1 MSLAIKSVAMPRT
14 QRTVASKYPF
24 EQLEA
29 GGGALVD
36 AGLLDAGFDTPEAVE
51 KAKSRLNSALVAYK
65 ARTGDTG
72 SFSIR
77 PFTQEDGST
86 AVGCWKVKKNVAAT
100 SAAPAAPAV
109 EAEVA
114 AEAEAEAS
122 DEFAG

>member
-36 AGLLDAGFDTPEAVE
+36 AGTLDAGFDTPEAVE

-86 AVGCWKVKKNVAAT
+86 AVGCWKVKKNVAA
-100 SAAPAAPAV
+100 PAVPAV
-109 EAEVA
+109 EAEVV
-114 AEAEAEAS
+114 AEAEAS